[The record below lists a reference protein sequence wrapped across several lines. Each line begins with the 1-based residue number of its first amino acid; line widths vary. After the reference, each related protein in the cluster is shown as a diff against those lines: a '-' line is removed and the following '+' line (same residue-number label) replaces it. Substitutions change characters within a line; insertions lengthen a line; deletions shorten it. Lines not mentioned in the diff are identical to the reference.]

1 MNQGSSKKVVLA
13 LAIVWLGHFLVDFMI
28 GIWPV
33 HKTIMNLDIATVG
46 IMSTIGVVIGEGTQL
61 LFGSLSDGG
70 YRRSV
75 ILGGIT
81 ATVAATGYAMTD
93 NYFTLFLLLLMTCL
107 GSGAFHPAAMS
118 IVGSLPSI
126 RKGLF
131 FTIFASGGM
140 AGMASSQIVYTLFY
154 GSPLLST
161 VMLAVP
167 SIILLAI
174 VIISRVAESQKL
186 AIEGEKKVGFAAI
199 KKFFS
204 HPQLRLVYLMQVC
217 NQAIFWG
224 TVFLLPDLLSSRG
237 YDAWISFGGGH
248 LAFTSGCMILMIP
261 AGYLA
266 DKLSPQKILMAAPLV
281 GVVMFYSIL
290 VSPTLPVFALMPLLF
305 FLGAAVGVTSPLT
318 IAYGNMLMPGN
329 PGVVGAILL
338 GLAWVVAESIGIGG
352 TSLLTRLFDDDAPAK
367 ALSVLG
373 IAFFLSALS
382 CYSIGRLGN
391 RSLAQEDAISV

>member
-1 MNQGSSKKVVLA
+1 MTVNQGSSKKVVLA

-33 HKTIMNLDIATVG
+33 HKTIMQLDIATVG

-75 ILGGIT
+75 ILGGLL
-81 ATVAATGYAMTD
+81 ATTAATGYAFTD
-93 NYFTLFLLLLMTCL
+93 NYYSLFLLLLMTCL

-140 AGMASSQIVYTLFY
+140 AGMASSQIIYTLFH

-167 SIILLAI
+167 TIILLII
-174 VIISRVAESQKL
+174 VMVSRVAESQKL
-186 AIEGEKKVGFAAI
+186 AIEGERRVGISAI

-204 HPQLRLVYLMQVC
+204 DTKLRYVYIMQVC
-217 NQAIFWG
+217 NQSIFWG

-237 YDAWISFGGGH
+237 YEAWISFGGGH
-248 LAFTSGCMILMIP
+248 LAFTSGCMLLMIP

-266 DKLSPQKILMAAPLV
+266 DKMSPQKILMAAPLV
-281 GVVMFYSIL
+281 GIVLFYSIL
-290 VSPTLPVFALMPLLF
+290 LSPTLPAFALLGLLF
-305 FLGAAVGVTSPLT
+305 CLGAAVGVTSPLT
-318 IAYGNMLMPGN
+318 IAYGNILMPGN

-338 GLAWVVAESIGIGG
+338 GMAWVIAESVGIGG
-352 TSLLTRLFDDDAPAK
+352 GGVLTRLFVDDAPAK
-367 ALSVLG
+367 SLAVLG
-373 IAFFLSALS
+373 SAFFFSVLS
-382 CYSIGRLGN
+382 CYMVQKQQHKEV
-391 RSLAQEDAISV
+391 AVA